1 MEGWWLVSY
10 VVNWVLL
17 IALGIF
23 CIAILRQLGLLYVRL
38 GGSLGALQTA
48 DGPELGA
55 LLPVTNVHD
64 SFGVVRSLLP
74 EAGHHKLLVFM
85 SPTCEIC
92 DPMVP
97 HMPAFSRSLKS
108 HAEMLVMMTNEDTTG
123 KFSSWKPGAPQMV
136 IDQSLAEMLVLPAMP
151 YAVVVDDQGRIV
163 SKGVFNDMVQ
173 LESLLNEADS
183 GTNGH
188 VHRTEEPVLER
199 ADV

>member
-55 LLPVTNVHD
+55 PLPVTSVHD
-64 SFGVVRSLLP
+64 PFGVVRSLLP

-97 HMPAFSRSLKS
+97 HMPGFSRSLKS
-108 HAEMLVMMTNEDTTG
+108 HAEMLVMMTSEDTTG

-151 YAVVVDDQGRIV
+151 SAVVVDDQGRIV

-188 VHRTEEPVLER
+188 AHRTEEPVLER

>member
-1 MEGWWLVSY
+1 MDGWWLVSY
-10 VVNWVLL
+10 IVNWVLL

-38 GGSLGALQTA
+38 GGSLGALQTS

-55 LLPVTNVHD
+55 PLPVSSIHD
-64 SFGVVRSLLP
+64 AFGVVRSLLP
-74 EAGHHKLLVFM
+74 APDHHKLLVFM

-97 HMPAFSRSLKS
+97 QMPAFARSLRS
-108 HAEMLVMMTNEDTTG
+108 HAELVVMMTAEDTTG

-136 IDQSLAEMLVLPAMP
+136 VDQSLAEMLVLPAMP
-151 YAVVVDDQGRIV
+151 YAVVVDDGGRIA
-163 SKGVFNDMVQ
+163 SKGVFNDIVQ
-173 LESLLNEADS
+173 LESLLNEADARRAAS
-183 GTNGH
+183 TSTIGD
-188 VHRTEEPVLER
+188 PLLES

>member
-17 IALGIF
+17 LALGIF

-55 LLPVTNVHD
+55 SLPVTSVHD

-97 HMPAFSRSLKS
+97 HMPAFSRSLRS
-108 HAEMLVMMTNEDTTG
+108 HAEMLVMMTSEDTSG

-136 IDQSLAEMLVLPAMP
+136 IDQSVAEMLVLPAMP
-151 YAVVVDDQGRIV
+151 YAIVVDDQGHIV

-173 LESLLNEADS
+173 LESLLNEAES
-183 GTNGH
+183 RRTGH
-188 VHRTEEPVLER
+188 AHPVNEPVLER

>member
-55 LLPVTNVHD
+55 PLPVTSVHD

-74 EAGHHKLLVFM
+74 DAGHHKLLVFM

-108 HAEMLVMMTNEDTTG
+108 HAEMLVMMTSEDTTG

-151 YAVVVDDQGRIV
+151 YGVVVDDQGRIV

-183 GTNGH
+183 ATNGH
-188 VHRTEEPVLER
+188 AHPSQEPVLER

>member
-1 MEGWWLVSY
+1 MSGWWLVSY

-55 LLPVTNVHD
+55 PLPVTSVHD

-97 HMPAFSRSLKS
+97 HMPGFSRSLKS
-108 HAEMLVMMTNEDTTG
+108 HAEMLVMMTSEDTTG
-123 KFSSWKPGAPQMV
+123 KFSSWRPGAPPMV

-173 LESLLNEADS
+173 LESLLNEAESRTPAHDH
-183 GTNGH
+183 GTG
-188 VHRTEEPVLER
+188 EPVLER